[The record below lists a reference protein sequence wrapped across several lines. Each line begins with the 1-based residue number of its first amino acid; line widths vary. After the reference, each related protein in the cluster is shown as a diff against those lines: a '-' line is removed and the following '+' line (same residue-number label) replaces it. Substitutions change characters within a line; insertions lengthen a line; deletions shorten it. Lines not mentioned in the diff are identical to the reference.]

1 MHSFVRK
8 ILFGNHFQ
16 SSTSKP
22 PDSNIQP
29 TWKKQILQNAVY
41 PKYHTEPV
49 TLIENP
55 EILYL
60 QQLVTNQNLLI
71 SKLKKTSPN
80 KEGLCKDAESQTKDL
95 QENVVLSDIINDRDK
110 MKAALEEL
118 EKINNDVMSN
128 CDELKL
134 QIEELKNERDF
145 EKHMKEGFQSSFDTV
160 KNEFIRVTAVLK
172 ENYSHK
178 VKCLQKVWQQ
188 ETLENK
194 TLRKRLDEV
203 QTDRDNLFEQLKL
216 MNQLSEHR
224 QIPGVTNTIQVED
237 EVAFSHDDSTFVSK
251 MFKDNQSQTEE
262 HSEQEQDDL
271 QKQKIIIEK
280 QRQENRDL
288 LEKIELFDS
297 EKNKVDSEI
306 KHLKEESQKLLEEKD
321 NLRVALERRES
332 RVKVMVEKVT
342 ELNFE
347 VKWKIL
353 LSEYNVRKHCQE
365 LEKLRLTLDE
375 KEKNIKELRDRI
387 LILETS
393 LEEQRKEIIETQPK
407 YTQYEIIETEP
418 KYTQCDRIESESKH
432 TQNEILETEST
443 YTQYEIFETESK
455 STQCQIIESES
466 RIESELKCTQYEILE
481 TESKYTQCEIIESE
495 SKYTHYEILETEST
509 LTQYE
514 IIESGSNATQYSIID
529 SIHSNSMIEDENHS
543 LQIDLIVTDQTEN
556 DSLADTENDFKSEV
570 FKSKR
575 SSNRLCSS
583 DHKLIEITNRYEQE
597 LFDLTEKYVR
607 LYEEKS
613 SLKKELDKK
622 EVELKEQTKNHDLE
636 SGSNATQYSIIDSIH
651 SNSMIEDENHS
662 LQIDLIVTD
671 QTENDSLADTEN
683 DFKSEVF
690 KSKRSSNRLFSSDHK
705 IEITNRYEQ
714 ELFNLREKYDCLYVE
729 KSSLK
734 KELDE
739 NKLKYR
745 EQIDRH
751 ERDVLRLIENYNFL
765 NKHKSSLNKEQIK
778 RYELGRCSQ
787 SERKI

>member
-1 MHSFVRK
+1 MNSFVRK

-118 EKINNDVMSN
+118 EKINNDVISN

-288 LEKIELFDS
+288 REKIELFDS

-306 KHLKEESQKLLEEKD
+306 KHLKEKSQKLLEEKD

-418 KYTQCDRIESESKH
+418 KYTQCDRIESEY
-432 TQNEILETEST
+432 TQNEILETESKYTQYEILETEST
-443 YTQYEIFETESK
+443 YTQYEILETESK
-455 STQCQIIESES
+455 SIQS
-466 RIESELKCTQYEILE
+466 
-481 TESKYTQCEIIESE
+481 YTAIP
-495 SKYTHYEILETEST
+495 
-509 LTQYE
+509 
-514 IIESGSNATQYSIID
+514 
-529 SIHSNSMIEDENHS
+529 
-543 LQIDLIVTDQTEN
+543 
-556 DSLADTENDFKSEV
+556 
-570 FKSKR
+570 
-575 SSNRLCSS
+575 
-583 DHKLIEITNRYEQE
+583 
-597 LFDLTEKYVR
+597 
-607 LYEEKS
+607 
-613 SLKKELDKK
+613 
-622 EVELKEQTKNHDLE
+622 
-636 SGSNATQYSIIDSIH
+636 
-651 SNSMIEDENHS
+651 
-662 LQIDLIVTD
+662 
-671 QTENDSLADTEN
+671 
-683 DFKSEVF
+683 
-690 KSKRSSNRLFSSDHK
+690 
-705 IEITNRYEQ
+705 
-714 ELFNLREKYDCLYVE
+714 
-729 KSSLK
+729 
-734 KELDE
+734 
-739 NKLKYR
+739 
-745 EQIDRH
+745 
-751 ERDVLRLIENYNFL
+751 
-765 NKHKSSLNKEQIK
+765 
-778 RYELGRCSQ
+778 
-787 SERKI
+787 